1 MLNICLFSD
10 VCFVFSAFQ
19 ERKKRFCGKFSSSVI
34 SRSYFIILLIVL
46 FYIM

>member
-1 MLNICLFSD
+1 MRFPLFKR
-10 VCFVFSAFQ
+10 
-19 ERKKRFCGKFSSSVI
+19 ERKDFCGKFSSSAI